1 MSKKS
6 IKQADRIK
14 KSLAVYGRKIAHR
27 HLVMGA
33 MGNISAREA
42 KVVWIKRGGS
52 WLVRAKPED
61 FIAVN
66 IKTAKAKSG
75 QLPSK
80 EVFLH
85 LNCYRVRPD
94 IKAVVHTHP
103 VTATALAS
111 AGISLDRSS
120 KRLASLLGSKTCAL
134 RYYSPGSKKLACEV
148 RRAIKKA
155 NAVVL
160 ANHGLVT
167 VGRNIKQAYERS
179 LACED
184 EAKRILTFL
193 L

>member
-1 MSKKS
+1 MKRGDK
-6 IKQADRIK
+6 IKRL
-14 KSLAVYGRKIAHR
+14 LAEYGRKIARR

-42 KVVWIKRGGS
+42 KVVWIKHGGS
-52 WLVRAKPED
+52 WLARARPKD

-85 LNCYRVRPD
+85 LSCYRARPD
-94 IKAVVHTHP
+94 IRAVVHTHP
-103 VTATALAS
+103 VMATALAT
-111 AGISLDRSS
+111 AGISLDRKPS
-120 KRLASLLGSKTCAL
+120 RLHKLVGSETHAL
-134 RYYSPGSKKLACEV
+134 RYYSPGSKKLACGV

-179 LACED
+179 LACEE
-184 EAKRILTFL
+184 EAKRILTSL

>member
-1 MSKKS
+1 MQGAHKVK
-6 IKQADRIK
+6 R
-14 KSLAVYGRKIAHR
+14 LLVEYGKVIAHR

-33 MGNISAREA
+33 MGNISAREGET
-42 KVVWIKRGGS
+42 VWIKQGGA
-52 WLVRAKPED
+52 WLARAKPGD
-61 FIAVN
+61 FIAVDV
-66 IKTAKAKSG
+66 KTGRAKSS

-85 LNCYRVRPD
+85 LGCYRARAD
-94 IKAVVHTHP
+94 IRAVVHTHP
-103 VTATALAS
+103 VMATALAT
-111 AGISLDRSS
+111 AGINLDRSS
-120 KRLASLLGSKTCAL
+120 SRLASLLGSKTCAL

-179 LACED
+179 IACEE